1 MLLLWSCRTQPPDY
15 IMRNAKYTNKFFK
28 LLTAAPH
35 SDQSHTAYQILTAE
49 EYEAVGL
56 QFTMMIFETSV
67 ALAPAV

>member
-1 MLLLWSCRTQPPDY
+1 
-15 IMRNAKYTNKFFK
+15 MRNAKYTNKFFK

-56 QFTMMIFETSV
+56 QFTMMIIETSV

>member
-1 MLLLWSCRTQPPDY
+1 MLLWSCRTQPPDY
-15 IMRNAKYTNKFFK
+15 ILRNAKYTNKFFK

-49 EYEAVGL
+49 EYEAVSL

-67 ALAPAV
+67 TLAPAV